1 MKVKFT
7 LEEKESKS
15 LRQALED
22 IPTDLCCF
30 VDCPDMEGDAC
41 ENCPMMAIQHKWDK
55 MHERI
60 LEEILPMIHRIEEEK

>member
-22 IPTDLCCF
+22 IPTDLCGF
-30 VDCPDMEGDAC
+30 VDCPDMEGNTC
-41 ENCPMMAIQHKWDK
+41 ENCPMAAINQKWQN

-60 LEEILPMIHRIEEEK
+60 QEEILPMIKEIER

>member
-22 IPTDLCCF
+22 IPTDLCAF
-30 VDCPDMEGDAC
+30 VDCPDMEGNAC
-41 ENCPMMAIQHKWDK
+41 ENCPMAVINQKWQN

-60 LEEILPMIHRIEEEK
+60 QEEILPMIKEIER

>member
-7 LEEKESKS
+7 LDERESIN

-22 IPTDLCCF
+22 IPVDLCSF
-30 VDCPDMEGDAC
+30 VYCPDMDGNAC
-41 ENCPMMAIQHKWDK
+41 ENCPMATINDRWQD

-60 LEEILPMIHRIEEEK
+60 QEEILPLIKKIEE

>member
-7 LEEKESKS
+7 LETKESLS
-15 LRQALED
+15 LYQVLED

-30 VDCPDMEGDAC
+30 VNCPDMEGNAC
-41 ENCPMMAIQHKWDK
+41 ENCPMAAINQKWQN

-60 LEEILPMIHRIEEEK
+60 QEEILPMIKEIER